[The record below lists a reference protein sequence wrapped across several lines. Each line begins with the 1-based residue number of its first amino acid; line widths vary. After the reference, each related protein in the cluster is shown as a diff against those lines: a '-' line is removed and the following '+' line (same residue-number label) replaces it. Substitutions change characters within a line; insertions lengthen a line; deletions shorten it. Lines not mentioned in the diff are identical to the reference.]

1 MHERSH
7 RTITTKPQKIHR
19 LVPDINARHILHEV
33 LLPAR
38 AREPQVPRDDVGL
51 DRVADVAGVADSG
64 NNALALLESGFDAR
78 AAQLLVG
85 VEGFFH
91 GVGLALFDPAG
102 QAAGEEDGVFED
114 DAGGF
119 TLRGHGVL
127 GESVSFCR
135 CLRLW
140 IFCGGKMKLMNLQL
154 HRRATSPSP

>member
-1 MHERSH
+1 MHEMSH
-7 RTITTKPQKIHR
+7 RTSTTKPQRIHQ
-19 LVPDINARHILHEV
+19 LVPNINARHILHEV
-33 LLPAR
+33 LLPAC
-38 AREPQVPRDDVGL
+38 AREPQVPRDNVGL
-51 DRVADVAGVADSG
+51 NRVADVAGVTDSG

-119 TLRGHGVL
+119 ALWGHGVL
-127 GESVSFCR
+127 GESVSFMSS
-135 CLRLW
+135 LVLVDLLW
-140 IFCGGKMKLMNLQL
+140 W
-154 HRRATSPSP
+154 